1 MMKNSKLD
9 RRSFLKTS
17 TLGTL
22 GTVSIP
28 AILGSCSGEAS
39 RETKL
44 KDVPVIDL
52 LEKAPDGKQLKA
64 GLVGCG
70 GRGTGAAV
78 NFLEAGNDLHITAI
92 GDIFKDKIDQC
103 REILKSKGQNIPDE
117 KCFVGFDAYQ
127 KVIDSGV
134 DVVLLCTP
142 PVFRPLHFEY
152 AIQKGKHCF
161 LEKPGCVDPVGA
173 RKMLALGK
181 QAAQKNLT
189 AVNGLVLRY
198 RKNIIETYRRVAGG
212 AIGDVVSAQ
221 VSRFRGALWL
231 VPRQKDWDDMTY
243 MMRNWV
249 RFNWVYGDLILD
261 THIHEIDLM
270 SWFMGEKLP
279 VRAEGTGGRQRDM
292 TGDTYDFFS
301 IVYLFDNGM
310 RGHCTC
316 RSINGCDNQNNVFIY
331 GTKGY
336 AECHSSKIYNLDGSI
351 AWEYPFPKQEDEDQS
366 MAVPDGFL
374 QEHIHFVKAIRTDKP
389 LNNIE
394 HLVNSTLMAIMGRES
409 AYTGKF
415 ITWDQIMTSNLKL
428 GPDTCE
434 FGNVPWFKEEVPLA
448 GAPPVI

>member
-1 MMKNSKLD
+1 MMKKSKSN
-9 RRSFLKTS
+9 RRSFLQTS
-17 TLGTL
+17 ILGTF
-22 GTVSIP
+22 GIP
-28 AILGSCSGEAS
+28 AILSGCSNFAPKE
-39 RETKL
+39 EKL
-44 KDVPVIDL
+44 KNIAVTEIL
-52 LEKAPDGKQLKA
+52 NKAPDGIPLKA

-92 GDIFKDKIDQC
+92 GDIFKDKVDES
-103 REILKSKGQNIPDE
+103 RAVLKAKGQNIPDAN
-117 KCFVGFDAYQ
+117 CFVGFDAYQ

-161 LEKPGCVDPVGA
+161 LEKPCAVDPVGA
-173 RKMLALGK
+173 RKMLVLGK
-181 QAAQKNLT
+181 QAAQQNLS
-189 AVNGLVLRY
+189 ALNGLVLRY

-212 AIGDVVSAQ
+212 VIGDIVSAH

-231 VPRQKDWDDMTY
+231 RQREKDWDDMTY

-249 RFNWVYGDLILD
+249 RFNWIYGDLILD

-279 VRAEGTGGRQRDM
+279 VRAEGNGGRQRDV

-301 IVYLFDNGM
+301 VEYLFDNGI

-316 RSINGCDNQNNVFIY
+316 RSINGCDNHNIVNIY

-336 AECHSSKIYNLDGSI
+336 AELHSSKIFNVDGSI
-351 AWEYPFPKQEDEDQS
+351 AWEYPFPKQDDADQS
-366 MAVPDGFL
+366 MAVPDGFV
-374 QEHIHFVKAIRTDKP
+374 QEHIHLVKAIRTNTPVNDV
-389 LNNIE
+389 E
-394 HLVNSTLMAIMGRES
+394 RLVNSTLMAIMGRES
-409 AYTGKF
+409 AYTGQF
-415 ITWDQIMTSNLKL
+415 ITWDQIMASDLKL
-428 GPDTCE
+428 GPDSCQ
-434 FGNVPWFKEEVPLA
+434 FGNVPWFKEEIPLA
-448 GAPPVI
+448 GTPPKV